1 MSRRQCLASKF
12 VLGVSALAIVVSPL
26 TAMAQ
31 QAAPSAAR
39 TAAAQAQA
47 ELNDWYAA
55 NVDTE
60 DMLRIPMRDG
70 VRLSARIYF
79 PKNST
84 RKDLPTILWFWPYN
98 IGRSMTAENKFFLE
112 HGYAIA
118 YVNVRGRYFSE
129 GTFTYMGGSGKD
141 GHDTVEWLGTQD
153 WSNGKVGTLG
163 CSSSAEEQH
172 KLSASAPTHLAAA
185 VPRSSGAGLGRVGP
199 YAEEGNLFRGGIP
212 VSLWF
217 SWFHSSGYKYF
228 PHYSPDLTRE
238 QMLAIRANGDLEPN
252 LKTQPDYAKEILH
265 LPISEIPKNI
275 KSPPSDWQT
284 VMGWSMGDKRWRDFD
299 FGNDDDHNSVP
310 TLYFNAWYDQST
322 GPNLAQFENQTRNAQ
337 TQLARD
343 NTFMAIAPTPH
354 CQMGKIETEHTV
366 VGERDMGDARF
377 GYQDFLLRWFD
388 HWLKGVDNNV
398 TTEPKVRIYNMGA
411 NLWRAYDS
419 WPIKAARTVTY
430 YLDSN
435 GKANTRNGDGRLVL
449 SKPGK
454 ASQDSWTYD
463 PLKPTP
469 GVGGQFCCFAAVKAG
484 SFDQSEVEN
493 RPDVMVYTS
502 DALKVDTDVT
512 GKVIVSVNLSSDVKD
527 TDLIATLID
536 VAPDGKA
543 YNLDTQA
550 LRVRYRDGWDQEVM
564 MEKGKV
570 YKVTLPPLVTSNTFK
585 TGHKIRVAI
594 QSSFFPAL
602 TRNLNTGGPN
612 YNEKDPITAH
622 NTIHHGGAYLSSI
635 TIPVVPQ
642 PTSKAAAKIAAAATA
657 KIASR

>member
-1 MSRRQCLASKF
+1 MSRRQGLASKF
-12 VLGVSALAIVVSPL
+12 ISGASALAMALAPL
-26 TAMAQ
+26 TATAQ
-31 QAAPSAAR
+31 TPAPARGSAAA
-39 TAAAQAQA
+39 AAAQD
-47 ELNDWYAA
+47 ELNAWYAK
-55 NVDTE
+55 NVQME
-60 DMLRIPMRDG
+60 DVLKIPMRDG
-70 VRLSARIYF
+70 VNLSARIYF
-79 PKNST
+79 PKNIPQ
-84 RKDLPTILWFWPYN
+84 KNLPTILWFWPYN
-98 IGRSMTAENKFFLE
+98 VGRTMNAENKFFLE

-118 YVNVRGRYFSE
+118 YVEARGRYFSE

-141 GHDTVEWLGTQD
+141 GHDTVEWLGTQP
-153 WSNGKVGTLG
+153 WSSGKVGTLG

-172 KLSASAPTHLAAA
+172 KLSASAPSHLAAA

-199 YAEEGNLFRGGIP
+199 YAENGNLFRGGIP

-228 PHYSPDLTRE
+228 PHYDPSLTRE

-252 LKTQPDYAKEILH
+252 LKTQPDYAKEIWH

-275 KSPPSDWQT
+275 KSPPSDWQYL
-284 VMGWSMGDKRWRDFD
+284 MGWSMSDKRWRDFD

-322 GPNLAQFENQTRNAQ
+322 GPNLAQFENQTKNAQ

-354 CQMGKIETEHTV
+354 CQQGKIETEHTII
-366 VGERDMGDARF
+366 GERDMGDARF
-377 GYQDFLLRWFD
+377 GYQDFVLRWFD
-388 HWLKGVDNNV
+388 HWLKGIENNV
-398 TTEPKVRIYNMGA
+398 TTEPKVRTYNMGA
-411 NLWRAYDS
+411 NQWQAYDS
-419 WPIKAARTVTY
+419 WPPKSAQTVTY

-435 GKANTRNGDGRLVL
+435 GKANTLNGDGRLVL
-449 SKPGK
+449 AKPSK
-454 ASQDSWTYD
+454 ANQDNWTYD

-484 SFDQSEVEN
+484 SFDQSEVEQ

-502 DALKVDTDVT
+502 DALKVDTNVT

-527 TDLIATLID
+527 TDLIATIID
-536 VAPDGKA
+536 VGPDGKA

-550 LRVRYRDGWDQEVM
+550 LRVRYREGWDKEVM
-564 MEKGKV
+564 MEKGQV

-585 TGHKIRVAI
+585 AGHKIRVAI

-612 YNEKDPITAH
+612 WNEKNPITAH
-622 NTIHHGGAYLSSI
+622 NTIHHGGAYPSSV
-635 TIPVVPQ
+635 TLQVVP
-642 PTSKAAAKIAAAATA
+642 AAASKTAVEMAAGATA

>member
-1 MSRRQCLASKF
+1 MSRRQGLASKF
-12 VLGVSALAIVVSPL
+12 ISGASALAMALAPL
-26 TAMAQ
+26 TAAGQ
-31 QAAPSAAR
+31 TPAPARGSAAA
-39 TAAAQAQA
+39 AAAQD
-47 ELNDWYAA
+47 ELNAWYAQ
-55 NVDTE
+55 NVQME

-79 PKNST
+79 PKNVPQ
-84 RKDLPTILWFWPYN
+84 KNLPTILWFWPYN
-98 IGRSMTAENKFFLE
+98 VGRTMNAENKFFLE

-118 YVNVRGRYFSE
+118 YVEARGRYFSE
-129 GTFTYMGGSGKD
+129 GTFSYMGGSGKD
-141 GHDTVEWLGTQD
+141 GHDTVEWLGTQP
-153 WSNGKVGTLG
+153 WSSGKVGTLG

-199 YAEEGNLFRGGIP
+199 YAENGNLFRGGIP

-217 SWFHSSGYKYF
+217 SWFHSSGYTYF
-228 PHYSPDLTRE
+228 PHYDPSLTRE

-252 LKTQPDYAKEILH
+252 MKTQPDYAKEIWH

-275 KSPPSDWQT
+275 KSPPSDWQK
-284 VMGWSMGDKRWRDFD
+284 VMGWSMSDKRWRDFD

-322 GPNLAQFENQTRNAQ
+322 GPNLAQFENQTKNAQ

-354 CQMGKIETEHTV
+354 CQQGKIETEHTII
-366 VGERDMGDARF
+366 GERDMGDARF
-377 GYQDFLLRWFD
+377 GYQDFVLRWFD
-388 HWLKGVDNNV
+388 HWLKGIDNNV
-398 TTEPKVRIYNMGA
+398 TTEPKVRTYNMGA
-411 NLWRAYDS
+411 NQWQAYDS
-419 WPIKAARTVTY
+419 WPPKAAQTVTY

-435 GKANTRNGDGRLVL
+435 GKANTLNGDGRLVL

-454 ASQDSWTYD
+454 ANQDNWTYD

-484 SFDQSEVEN
+484 SFDQSEVEQ

-502 DALKVDTDVT
+502 DALKVDTNVT
-512 GKVIVSVNLSSDVKD
+512 GKVVVSVNLSSDVKD
-527 TDLIATLID
+527 TDLIATIID
-536 VAPDGKA
+536 VGPDGKA

-550 LRVRYRDGWDQEVM
+550 LRVRYREGWDKEVL

-570 YKVTLPPLVTSNTFK
+570 YNVTLPPLVTSNTFK
-585 TGHKIRVAI
+585 AGHKIRVAI

-622 NTIHHGGAYLSSI
+622 NTIHHGGAYPSSV
-635 TIPVVPQ
+635 TLQVVPAAA
-642 PTSKAAAKIAAAATA
+642 SKAAAAMATAATTKVA
-657 KIASR
+657 AR